1 MPCLLLLFVG
11 QGQLVLTV
19 VYPRT
24 DLWPKPVSLF
34 SAGLRIIML
43 YLLQKA
49 LVVPT
54 SPLAPQTF
62 WGGTTVPEGRAAPS
76 LSTLAKNREREREAR
91 SAGEESRSLF
101 LYPRERRERERD
113 SPLKPGRRRERAQ
126 ERAIFS
132 VEVPCSCGSAES
144 WIDVGVAFWLLVYSS
159 YSVCRLGCSPFSLFS
174 LRSSSFGF
182 WAQSR

>member
-101 LYPRERRERERD
+101 LYPRERRERERERETR
-113 SPLKPGRRRERAQ
+113 PLSLGEEERERKSEQ
-126 ERAIFS
+126 YFPLRFRARAA
-132 VEVPCSCGSAES
+132 VRNHG
-144 WIDVGVAFWLLVYSS
+144 
-159 YSVCRLGCSPFSLFS
+159 
-174 LRSSSFGF
+174 
-182 WAQSR
+182 